1 MRAFALALLLT
12 SCAADT
18 APSGSGVF
26 VGTLDEGRVF
36 AASVWQPDRVLI
48 YTCGV
53 DATLPES
60 TAWLIGNT
68 NSGTV
73 EADDGPFSVVA
84 TREGERVQGS
94 FVGMDGAQDLELQEI
109 ASLEDAGFFALID
122 GGCRTAL
129 IAFKEAGTLRFQG
142 AHFCE
147 ALGPF
152 FQVTPVLPPEVL
164 GDELRVR
171 FDDGTGEQ
179 ELMLPRL
186 TGI

>member
-1 MRAFALALLLT
+1 MRAFAIALLLA

-18 APSGSGVF
+18 VPSGSGVF
-26 VGTLDEGRVF
+26 VGTLDGGRVF

-53 DATLPES
+53 DATLPQS
-60 TAWLIGNT
+60 TAWLLGNT
-68 NSGTV
+68 ESGNV
-73 EADDGPFSVVA
+73 EAADGPFSVVA
-84 TREGERVQGS
+84 TREGERVEGS
-94 FVGMDGAQDLELQEI
+94 FVGMDGPQDLQLQEI
-109 ASLEDAGFFALID
+109 ASPEDAGFFALID

-129 IAFKEAGTLRFQG
+129 VAFREAGNLRFQG
-142 AHFCE
+142 AHFCD

-164 GDELRVR
+164 GGELRVR
-171 FDDGTGEQ
+171 FDDGAGEQ
-179 ELMLPRL
+179 ELVLPRL